1 MSKIYL
7 ISPSKIN
14 KNDFLPRLS
23 RVLRTSLVPIFQLR
37 IKEYPYSEIKIIA
50 KEVKKRDPIILNSKS
65 GKTKISLR
73 SPQGQFTSVTKLET
87 LIRASLQRTII
98 KNMQRPNLRNQT
110 GRFASSVKLESVSQA
125 RDGALTAFLSYMRYP
140 YATFENGGKQGK
152 KGYYPSRLIDQSVRE
167 IAKTL
172 VTQRM
177 KVTVQ

>member
-1 MSKIYL
+1 MQVIDKSVANIIPIKLPKPIK
-7 ISPSKIN
+7 PSIKIN
-14 KNDFLPRLS
+14 STTTAISTKPKNNT
-23 RVLRTSLVPIFQLR
+23 VQ
-37 IKEYPYSEIKIIA
+37 
-50 KEVKKRDPIILNSKS
+50 
-65 GKTKISLR
+65 SLR
-73 SPQGQFTSVTKLET
+73 NLQGQFTSVTKIQN
-87 LIRASLQRTII
+87 LINASLRQTIV

-140 YATFENGGKQGK
+140 YATFEKGGKQGK

>member
-1 MSKIYL
+1 
-7 ISPSKIN
+7 
-14 KNDFLPRLS
+14 
-23 RVLRTSLVPIFQLR
+23 
-37 IKEYPYSEIKIIA
+37 
-50 KEVKKRDPIILNSKS
+50 
-65 GKTKISLR
+65 
-73 SPQGQFTSVTKLET
+73 
-87 LIRASLQRTII
+87 
-98 KNMQRPNLRNQT
+98 MQRPNLRNQT

-177 KVTVQ
+177 KVTVR